1 MIELRPLRQFL
12 VLAEE
17 LHFGRAAE
25 RLHMTQPPLSLAVQK
40 LEAQLG
46 AQLLSRGSRTVAL
59 TAAGQALVEASGR
72 LVELADQIP
81 ARVRAAH
88 SGEAGRL
95 NLGFVSTVGF
105 GDMPRWLR
113 LFREALPGVSFNL
126 KEATLDVQLR
136 GFDSGEL
143 DAGFVIH
150 APGAAPDGFRR
161 LRVSREPL
169 VLAHAQAWSLGTVAT
184 TIGTSLGHTAN
195 TELTTN
201 AHRTDAPKGS
211 DEARRRT
218 IDPRPAKSGLRRT
231 ARSARE
237 AGPSLA
243 EVLQLPLVVF
253 PREIAPSLF
262 DALLGFYR
270 AHGATPQIAQ
280 EAIQMQTIV
289 NLVSAGM
296 GVAWVPASVCA
307 LQRPGVR
314 YHPWPGVRVPSCETS
329 LIWREDAPPVVQRFV
344 AHVREQIAH
353 AGDSDEREVQ

>member
-46 AQLLSRGSRTVAL
+46 VPLLERGRRVVAL
-59 TAAGQALVEASGR
+59 TAAGQALVEAGAR
-72 LVELADQIP
+72 LLEQAEQVP
-81 ARVRAAH
+81 ARVRAAA

-95 NLGFVSTVGF
+95 NLGFVSTVGY

-113 LFREALPGVSFNL
+113 LFRESMPGVQL
-126 KEATLDVQLR
+126 ALREATLDVQLR
-136 GFDSGEL
+136 GFESGEL

-150 APGAAPDGFRR
+150 APGAEPPGFER
-161 LRVSREPL
+161 LIVSTEPL
-169 VLAHAQAWSLGTVAT
+169 VLAHAQDWALDESGDP
-184 TIGTSLGHTAN
+184 G
-195 TELTTN
+195 
-201 AHRTDAPKGS
+201 RTGAG
-211 DEARRRT
+211 EAALA
-218 IDPRPAKSGLRRT
+218 DVLR
-231 ARSARE
+231 
-237 AGPSLA
+237 
-243 EVLQLPLVVF
+243 QPLVVF

-296 GVAWVPASVCA
+296 GVAWVPRSVCA

-314 YHPWPGVRVPSCETS
+314 YRPWPGVDVPACDTS
-329 LIWREDAPPVVQRFV
+329 LIWRADAPPVVRRFV
-344 AHVREQIAH
+344 DHVRSQIAAT
-353 AGDSDEREVQ
+353 AGSAAASVVQAPPSSATMRR

>member
-46 AQLLSRGSRTVAL
+46 VTLLERGKRAVAL
-59 TAAGQALVEASGR
+59 TAAGQALVEAGAR
-72 LVELADQIP
+72 LVEQADQVP
-81 ARVRAAH
+81 ARVRAAA

-95 NLGFVSTVGF
+95 SLGFVSTVGY

-113 LFREALPGVSFNL
+113 LFREALPEVQLAL
-126 KEATLDVQLR
+126 KEATLDVQLH
-136 GFDSGEL
+136 GFDTGVL

-150 APGAAPDGFRR
+150 APGAEPAGFER
-161 LRVSREPL
+161 LIVAREPL
-169 VLAHAQAWSLGTVAT
+169 VLAHAEDWALGQ
-184 TIGTSLGHTAN
+184 GT
-195 TELTTN
+195 
-201 AHRTDAPKGS
+201 RV
-211 DEARRRT
+211 
-218 IDPRPAKSGLRRT
+218 
-231 ARSARE
+231 
-237 AGPSLA
+237 SLA
-243 EVLQLPLVVF
+243 EVLRQPLVVF

-270 AHGATPQIAQ
+270 AHGATPHIVQ

-289 NLVSAGM
+289 NLVSGGM

-314 YHPWPGVRVPSCETS
+314 YRPWPRAQVPSCDTS
-329 LIWREDAPPVVQRFV
+329 LIWRADASPVVRRFV
-344 AHVREQIAH
+344 AHVREQVK
-353 AGDSDEREVQ
+353 G

>member
-46 AQLLSRGSRTVAL
+46 TALLERGRRTVTL
-59 TAAGQALVEASGR
+59 TAAGQALVEAGAR
-72 LVELADQIP
+72 LLELAEQVP
-81 ARVRAAH
+81 ARVRAAA

-95 NLGFVSTVGF
+95 SLGFVSTVGY

-113 LFREALPGVSFNL
+113 LFREALPGVQL
-126 KEATLDVQLR
+126 ALREATLDVQLR
-136 GFDSGEL
+136 GFESGEL

-150 APGAAPDGFRR
+150 APGAEPAGFER
-161 LRVSREPL
+161 LIVSTEPL
-169 VLAHAQAWSLGTVAT
+169 VLAHAQDWG
-184 TIGTSLGHTAN
+184 
-195 TELTTN
+195 LT
-201 AHRTDAPKGS
+201 RRGRAPALE
-211 DEARRRT
+211 DV
-218 IDPRPAKSGLRRT
+218 LRQ
-231 ARSARE
+231 
-237 AGPSLA
+237 P
-243 EVLQLPLVVF
+243 QVVF

-296 GVAWVPASVCA
+296 GVAWVPRSVCA

-314 YHPWPGVRVPSCETS
+314 YQPWPHEQVPACDTS
-329 LIWREDAPPVVQRFV
+329 LIWRPEASPVVHRFV
-344 AHVREQIAH
+344 EHVREQLP
-353 AGDSDEREVQ
+353 REPDVGSTARPRGRVRASRSSATMRR

>member
-46 AQLLSRGSRTVAL
+46 VPLLERGRRVVAL
-59 TAAGQALVEASGR
+59 TAAGQALVEAGAR
-72 LVELADQIP
+72 LLEQAEQLP
-81 ARVRAAH
+81 ARVHAAA

-95 NLGFVSTVGF
+95 SLGFVSTVGY

-113 LFREALPGVSFNL
+113 QFREAQPDVQLAL
-126 KEATLDVQLR
+126 REATLDVQLR
-136 GFDSGEL
+136 GFESGEL

-150 APGAAPDGFRR
+150 APGAEPAGFER
-161 LRVSREPL
+161 LIVSTEPL
-169 VLAHAQAWSLGTVAT
+169 VLAHAGDWGL
-184 TIGTSLGHTAN
+184 
-195 TELTTN
+195 
-201 AHRTDAPKGS
+201 D
-211 DEARRRT
+211 RR
-218 IDPRPAKSGLRRT
+218 G
-231 ARSARE
+231 
-237 AGPSLA
+237 GPSLDA
-243 EVLQLPLVVF
+243 VLSQPLVVF

-270 AHGATPQIAQ
+270 AHGATPRIAQ

-296 GVAWVPASVCA
+296 GVAWVPQSVCA

-314 YHPWPGVRVPSCETS
+314 YRPWPSAKVPACDTS
-329 LIWREDAPPVVQRFV
+329 LIWRPDAAPVVRRFV
-344 AHVREQIAH
+344 AHVRGQVH
-353 AGDSDEREVQ
+353 APRSSATMRR